1 MPGTS
6 PGMTGERLCIILHTN
21 NTLPASPQL
30 AHFMRLFPSRYCLGI
45 IMHVTPDPMKQAR
58 PSANRKSAAKPAGR
72 DSDAYLRALGERV
85 RRLRS
90 QRGMTRKAL
99 ARHAKVS
106 ERYLAQLEAGL
117 GNGSIVLLR
126 RIARAIGLPVTQL
139 VHEGAEP
146 ALDYVLLTQFLD
158 RLPPPALGEARDLLL
173 RHFSPPQDETRRNR
187 IALIGLRGGGKS
199 TLGRLAAERLGVPFI
214 ELDKEIEKRSGATL
228 SEIFD
233 MFGQET
239 FRRAEREA
247 LDDVLRTH
255 DRFVIA
261 TSGSIVTEPGTLE
274 VLLASCLTV
283 WVKASPEEHMS
294 RVMAQ
299 GDMRPMAN
307 SPRAMADLVS
317 ILRSREPLYARADVA
332 LLTSGRTPDENVT
345 ELLRLIEVPVS
356 RLAGRSGRVPL
367 TLDKERVT

>member
-1 MPGTS
+1 MK
-6 PGMTGERLCIILHTN
+6 
-21 NTLPASPQL
+21 PAR
-30 AHFMRLFPSRYCLGI
+30 A
-45 IMHVTPDPMKQAR
+45 
-58 PSANRKSAAKPAGR
+58 KSAARPAAGR
-72 DSDAYLRALGERV
+72 ETDAYLRRLGERV
-85 RRLRS
+85 RTLRN

-126 RIARAIGLPVTQL
+126 RISRAIGLPVTQL
-139 VHEGAEP
+139 VHEGSEP
-146 ALDYVLLTQFLD
+146 ALDLVLLSQFLE
-158 RLPPPALGEARDLLL
+158 RLSPAALADARDLLL
-173 RHFSPPQDETRRNR
+173 KHFSEPSEDMRRRR

-199 TLGRLAAERLGVPFI
+199 TLGRLLAERLGVPFI
-214 ELDKEIEKRSGATL
+214 ELDREIEKRSGATL

-247 LDDVLRTH
+247 LDDVLRQH
-255 DRFVIA
+255 KSFVVA

-274 VLLASCLTV
+274 LLLASCFTV
-283 WVKASPEEHMS
+283 WVRAEPEEHMK

-307 SPRAMADLVS
+307 SARAMEDLIS
-317 ILRSREPLYARADVA
+317 ILRSREPLYAKAEVA
-332 LLTSGRTPDENVT
+332 LATTGKTPEQNLA
-345 ELLRLIEVPVS
+345 ELLRLIEVPDN
-356 RLAGRSGRVPL
+356 RIARRSA
-367 TLDKERVT
+367 

>member
-1 MPGTS
+1 MK
-6 PGMTGERLCIILHTN
+6 
-21 NTLPASPQL
+21 PAP
-30 AHFMRLFPSRYCLGI
+30 A
-45 IMHVTPDPMKQAR
+45 
-58 PSANRKSAAKPAGR
+58 KSAAKLAAQPAAKLIAGR
-72 DSDAYLRALGERV
+72 ESDTYLRRLGERV
-85 RRLRS
+85 RMLRN

-126 RIARAIGLPVTQL
+126 RISRAIGLPVTQL

-146 ALDYVLLTQFLD
+146 TLDMVLLSQFLE
-158 RLPPPALGEARDLLL
+158 RLSPAVLSEARNLLL
-173 RHFSPPQDETRRNR
+173 RHFSEPSEAARRRR

-199 TLGRLAAERLGVPFI
+199 TLGRLLAERLGVPFI
-214 ELDKEIEKRSGATL
+214 ELDREIEKRSGATL

-247 LDDVLRTH
+247 LDDVLRQH
-255 DRFVIA
+255 KSFVVA

-274 VLLASCLTV
+274 RLLTSCFTI
-283 WVKASPEEHMS
+283 WVRAEPDEHMK

-307 SPRAMADLVS
+307 SARAMEDLIS
-317 ILRSREPLYARADVA
+317 ILRSREPLYGRAEIV
-332 LLTSGRTPDENVT
+332 LSTSGRTPEQNLA
-345 ELLRLIEVPVS
+345 ELLRHIEVPDNPIA
-356 RLAGRSGRVPL
+356 RRSA
-367 TLDKERVT
+367 